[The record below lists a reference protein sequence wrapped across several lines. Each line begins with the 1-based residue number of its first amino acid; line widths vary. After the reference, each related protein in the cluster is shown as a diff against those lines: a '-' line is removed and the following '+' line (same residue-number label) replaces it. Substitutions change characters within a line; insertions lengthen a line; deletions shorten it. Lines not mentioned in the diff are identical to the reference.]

1 MIDKIKEKM
10 HIIMMTVIII
20 YLVALGIKTGHLVYT
35 EFYLDKEQPDVSQP
49 VIPPEK

>member
-10 HIIMMTVIII
+10 HVIVMTVIII

-35 EFYLDKEQPDVSQP
+35 EFYQDKGQPEVSQP
-49 VIPPEK
+49 EVPPQK